1 MIPLLWR
8 RSALARLLLAVAA
21 LALGGASVLGTQLA
35 AAALHYQAERAA
47 QLAAGRA
54 QYDISPFSRPGF
66 SPSEVA
72 AVRKLTAVSEVGL
85 LTSKADL
92 ARLPGGGF
100 QQVVLVLD
108 YPQGVALRPLPLLR
122 GSRPGAGMVV
132 AVSQSL
138 SPGFSAATGQGAPG
152 AVGLGGSIELTE
164 SRGVGRFRVVGVVA
178 DSGPGAPFTGD
189 AVYVDSATAL
199 RLFSSGLG
207 VQEIAV
213 RLRPGTT
220 VGALDRELP
229 SALHQDFTVS
239 AARPAGQD
247 PVSELAPVLDA
258 VTALSLLLAVALVG
272 ATLSSVVLERRREI
286 GLARLAGASRTLVFR
301 SFIREALA
309 VGLLGGLLGAAAG
322 YALASVLVAISSA
335 TSTAPQVGIRFQWEW
350 TLGSVLLTMALALV
364 ASLVPAVEAATTRP
378 LEAVRP
384 RSRRGSRAWARA
396 WPLFGLV
403 AALGAAVAF
412 SVGGSWGVALGAT
425 LTYAAVLCLL
435 GWQGPRLV
443 GILASLVGGLLSAPA
458 AAVATR
464 ARTRPGRTSLALG
477 SLFVSMATAASLAGI
492 TSSALLSGNLWVG
505 RLFVGNYLVVG
516 PVVQSSQVEAQL
528 LAAVRRASGHPKVS
542 DVAPIRFVPA
552 RAGHLAV
559 TLAATNLPAYAASGA
574 LQFVEG
580 QRARA
585 LRLAAQGQG
594 AIIPLQLAQALHAG
608 PGSTLDLVAS
618 GGRGRFRVAGVVAH
632 TLPGPGGV
640 ESVVIS
646 RGSAVRD
653 FGSGA
658 DGFDLIQL
666 RATGPG
672 AAAAV
677 RLAAF
682 RYGMQPETVAA
693 VRRGVDQGIQNDIAL
708 LSAVALVGVVIAV
721 LAAVDTVV
729 LDTREATRELALLR
743 VLGLG
748 RSALGRAVIGQ
759 AAATAVLGAALGVG
773 VGVGLVYPEVAAAST
788 PYLPL
793 PFSVSLAP
801 VLAVSVGVVV
811 ALALAAVLPARQLAR
826 MDPTEALAV
835 E

>member
-35 AAALHYQAERAA
+35 AAALRQQAQRAA

-54 QYDISPFSRPGF
+54 QYDIAPFSRPGF
-66 SPSEVA
+66 SASEVA
-72 AVRKLTAVSEVGL
+72 ALQKLPAVSAVGL

-100 QQVVLVLD
+100 QQVVLVLV

-122 GSRPGAGMVV
+122 GGRPGAGRVV

-138 SPGFSAATGQGAPG
+138 SPGFSASTGQGSSG
-152 AVGLGGSIELTE
+152 AVGIGGSIGLTE
-164 SRGVGRFRVVGVVA
+164 SRGVGSFRVVGVVP

-199 RLFSSGLG
+199 HLFATGLG

-213 RLRPGTT
+213 RLHPGATR
-220 VGALDRELP
+220 GALDQELP

-239 AARPAGQD
+239 PARPAGQD

-258 VTALSLLLAVALVG
+258 VTALSLLLAVSLVG

-301 SFIREALA
+301 SFIREALT
-309 VGLLGGLLGAAAG
+309 VGLLGGVMGAAAG
-322 YALASVLVAISSA
+322 YALAAVLVAISST
-335 TSTAPQVGIRFQWEW
+335 TSTAPGVGIRFQWEW
-350 TLGSVLLTMALALV
+350 TLGSVLLTVALALG

-384 RSRRGSRAWARA
+384 RARRSRRSLARA
-396 WPLFGLV
+396 WPLVGLL
-403 AALGAAVAF
+403 AALGSALSF
-412 SVGGSWGVALGAT
+412 SAGGSWGVALGAT
-425 LTYAAVLCLL
+425 LTYAAVLCAL

-443 GILASLVGGLLSAPA
+443 GILASVLGGLLAAPV

-464 ARTRPGRTSLALG
+464 ARTRPGRTALALG
-477 SLFVSMATAASLAGI
+477 SLFVSVATAASLAGI
-492 TSSALLSGNLWVG
+492 TSSALLSGNLWVS

-516 PVVQSSQVEAQL
+516 PVPQSDQVEAQL
-528 LAAVRRASGHPKVS
+528 LASVRAARDHPSVS
-542 DVAPIRFVPA
+542 EVAPVRFIAGRV
-552 RAGHLAV
+552 GHLAV
-559 TLAATNLPAYAASGA
+559 TLAATSLGAYSESGA

-580 QRARA
+580 RRAVA
-585 LRLAAQGQG
+585 LRLAQRGPWV
-594 AIIPLQLAQALHAG
+594 ILPLQVAAALRARPGAEVDVVTAG
-608 PGSTLDLVAS
+608 GAA
-618 GGRGRFRVAGVVAH
+618 RFRVAGVVAH
-632 TLPGPGGV
+632 TLPGPSAV
-640 ESVVIS
+640 ESVVVS
-646 RGSAVRD
+646 SGVARRY
-653 FGSGA
+653 FGSLA
-658 DGFDLIQL
+658 SGFNLIQL
-666 RATGPG
+666 RATGRG
-672 AAAAV
+672 STAAV

-682 RYGMQPETVAA
+682 RYGMQPEEVAA
-693 VRRGVDQGIQNDIAL
+693 VRQGVDRGIQDDIAL
-708 LSAVALVGVVIAV
+708 LSAVALVGVVVAV
-721 LAAVDTVV
+721 LAAIDTVV

-748 RSALGRAVIGQ
+748 RAALRRAVIGQ
-759 AAATAVLGAALGVG
+759 AAATALVATILGVAA
-773 VGVGLVYPEVAAAST
+773 GVGLVYPEVAAAST

-793 PFSVSLAP
+793 PFAVSAAA
-801 VLAVSVGVVV
+801 VLAMAVAAVA
-811 ALALAAVLPARQLAR
+811 ALAVAALLPARQLAR